1 MIILDTTTRRLQVV
15 LGAAGALPFVSSWTL
30 ITGST
35 QRVTAQA
42 TTTGTTNGTTPVDLV
57 AVPGLGS
64 IKQIIAV
71 TIRND
76 SGAGADVTVRY
87 DDNGTARDIVG
98 FALDDGDMLQYTDG
112 EGWRV
117 FAADGSLKGS
127 GGGAGAALTVEEVDG
142 APSVTSVSKIKF
154 AQGDGLSVTDEGGGV
169 ARINAASAPAPDYTA
184 QAMAMLAL
192 LEF

>member
-1 MIILDTTTRRLQVV
+1 MIILDTITRRLQVL

-42 TTTGTTNGTTPVDLV
+42 TTTGATNGTTPVDLV
-57 AVPGLGS
+57 AVPGIGS

-76 SGAGADVTVRY
+76 SGAAADVTVRY

-98 FALDDGDMLQYTDG
+98 FALDDGDVLQYTDG

-127 GGGAGAALTVEEVDG
+127 GGGAGASLTVAEEDG
-142 APSVTSVSKIKF
+142 TPSYTGITTLLVNQATGLTVTQPS
-154 AQGDGLSVTDEGGGV
+154 AGV
-169 ARINAASAPAPDYTA
+169 AQIDAASAPAPDYDA
-184 QAMAMLAL
+184 QTMALLAL
-192 LEF
+192 MGF